1 VGDAPEADSAA
12 LDPTGGDSDPAAAI
26 ASQTATTQARAVEA
40 QAGIDELYRKH
51 GLGLVRLAL
60 MLVGDQPTAED
71 AVQDAFVSLCQGWD
85 RLRDPANVLAY
96 LRAAVVYRCRSV
108 QRGRNRA
115 RLLQVPHEPPVWSAE
130 TAVVDGEDRRRL
142 LTAVASLPPRQ
153 REVLALKYYA
163 DLAEAQIADVLH
175 VSRGTVSS
183 TASRALATLA
193 RKLDAHLPEEH
204 Q

>member
-12 LDPTGGDSDPAAAI
+12 LDPTGGGYAPAT
-26 ASQTATTQARAVEA
+26 ASQTPTTEAGADEA

-85 RLRDPANVLAY
+85 RVRDPANMLAY

-108 QRGRNRA
+108 HRGRNRA
-115 RLLQVPHEPPVWSAE
+115 RLLRASHDRPVWSAE
-130 TAVVDGEDRRRL
+130 AAVVDGEDRRLL

-163 DLAEAQIADVLH
+163 EMAEAQIADVLH

-193 RKLDAHLPEEH
+193 RKLDAHQPEEH